1 MKNGYTYRIVW
12 SEADKE
18 HVGLCAEFPSLSHLD
33 ADPKQ
38 ALAGIMNLVADVVE
52 DMRISGEIVPEPIS
66 ARHYSGRILARVA
79 PEIHRHLALEAAEHQ
94 MSMNRWISYR
104 LTAPCR

>member
-1 MKNGYTYRIVW
+1 MKNGYTYRIAW

-38 ALAGIMNLVADVVE
+38 ALAGIMHLVADIIE
-52 DMRISGEIVPEPIS
+52 NMHTSGENVPEQI
-66 ARHYSGRILARVA
+66 
-79 PEIHRHLALEAAEHQ
+79 
-94 MSMNRWISYR
+94 
-104 LTAPCR
+104 